1 MDTFSGHHSFQCP
14 SQQLQAE
21 DPVLFRET
29 ASSEADLGKLQ
40 NAMRTPLVAP
50 ENGQTTVLTG
60 TTVHSPDCD
69 MVLAANGSKELGGS
83 LIQRLK

>member
-1 MDTFSGHHSFQCP
+1 M
-14 SQQLQAE
+14 
-21 DPVLFRET
+21 LFRET

-69 MVLAANGSKELGGS
+69 TVLAANGSKELRRKSHSKIEVAISG
-83 LIQRLK
+83 QRYPQQFLDAFLP